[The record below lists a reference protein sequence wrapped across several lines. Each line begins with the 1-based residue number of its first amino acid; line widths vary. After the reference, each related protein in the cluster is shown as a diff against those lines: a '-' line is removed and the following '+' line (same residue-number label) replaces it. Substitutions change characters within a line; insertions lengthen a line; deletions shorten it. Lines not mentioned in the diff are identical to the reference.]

1 MLDQK
6 IIQHFAGFVVRKDLS
21 KIVKGNAIVPSYVL
35 EYLLG
40 QYCSTDDADNIEA
53 GIESVKNILAKHYV
67 HRNEAE
73 LVKSTIREKGRH
85 KVIDKITVELN
96 DKSDVYEA
104 RFSNLG
110 LKSVE
115 TDSNY
120 VKKHPKLLVG
130 GVWCIVDVLYE
141 HSDDSNEE
149 PWVIDKLK
157 PIQVSNFNFEEYCA
171 ARKEF
176 TMDEWIDVLV
186 QSIGFNPEK
195 LNRRQKFLQLAR
207 LIPFCERNYN
217 YIELGPKGTGKSHI
231 FSEFSPHGMIVSG
244 GEISMAKLFV
254 NNATGKP
261 GLVGFWDSVAFDE
274 FAGKDKRVDKNLVDI
289 MKNYMA
295 NKSFSRGVE
304 VIGAEASMSFLGNT
318 SKSVEHMLKHSNFFN
333 DLPDKYIDSAFLD
346 RLHMYSPGWETS
358 IIRSELF
365 TDGFGFIVD
374 YLAEA
379 MKNLRNIDYS
389 QAYTKHFSLSSDIS
403 VRDKDGVHKTFSG
416 LLKVIFPSGECSEQE
431 TKELLEF
438 AMEGRKRVKDHIA
451 RLDETFPAVRFGFAN
466 LASGE
471 ESLVQTAEEIEF
483 GQTSGNESEDVSE
496 KVGQEEDFEESSG
509 QTDNPSATESTNE
522 HEEGQ
527 NIYTNPKS
535 RRETEE
541 DWSEGESGDLEFK
554 STLRLCLHSGK
565 SDERVELSCLK
576 TIAAFLNSSGGTLV
590 VGMNDEGEP
599 IGVDQDNFENEDKMS
614 LHLVSLINAR
624 MGPLAMTNSNIRF
637 ENFKGKRIMVV
648 RCSRG
653 SEPTFYKDK
662 ETGNEL
668 FYIRTGPSTIQLT
681 PSETQGYIRQT
692 WS

>member
-6 IIQHFAGFVVRKDLS
+6 IVQHFTGFVVRKDLS

-40 QYCSTDDADNIEA
+40 QYCSTDDTDNIEA

-104 RFSNLG
+104 KFSNLG

-141 HSDDSNEE
+141 HSDETNDE

-157 PIQVSNFNFEEYCA
+157 PIQVSNFDFEEYCS
-171 ARKEF
+171 ARNEF
-176 TMDEWIDVLV
+176 SLNEWIDVLV
-186 QSIGFNPEK
+186 QSIGFNSK
-195 LNRRQKFLQLAR
+195 MLSRRQKFLQLAR
-207 LIPFCERNYN
+207 LIPFCERNFN

-318 SKSVEHMLKHSNFFN
+318 SKSVEHMLKHSNFFD

-389 QAYTKHFSLSSDIS
+389 QLYTKHFSLSSDIS

-416 LLKVIFPSGECSEQE
+416 LMKILFPNGECEEKHSA
-431 TKELLEF
+431 ELLEF
-438 AMEGRKRVKDHIA
+438 SLEGRKRVKDHIA
-451 RLDETFPAVRFGFAN
+451 RLDETFPAVNFAYTN
-466 LASGE
+466 LKTQE
-471 ESLVQTAEEIEF
+471 ETPVKTAEEVEF
-483 GQTSGNESEDVSE
+483 AELLADTTADPSTDEGAEDSEIPEPSKQNEQADDGNTWA
-496 KVGQEEDFEESSG
+496 KGESS
-509 QTDNPSATESTNE
+509 EV
-522 HEEGQ
+522 
-527 NIYTNPKS
+527 
-535 RRETEE
+535 
-541 DWSEGESGDLEFK
+541 EFK
-554 STLRLCLHSGK
+554 STLRVSLHSGK
-565 SDERVELSCLK
+565 PDDRVELACLK
-576 TIAAFLNSSGGTLV
+576 TIAAFLNTHGGCLV
-590 VGMNDEGEP
+590 VGLDDEAKPVGLEH
-599 IGVDQDNFENEDKMS
+599 DKFDSEDKMS
-614 LHLVSLINAR
+614 LHLVSLVNAR
-624 MGPLAMTNSNIRF
+624 MGPLAMTCTDIRF
-637 ENFKGKRIMVV
+637 EDCEDKRIMVV
-648 RCSRG
+648 KCRKASKPIFYKEKG
-653 SEPTFYKDK
+653 SETEAFYV
-662 ETGNEL
+662 
-668 FYIRTGPSTIQLT
+668 RTGPSTTQL
-681 PSETQGYIRQT
+681 SASQTQDYITQA
-692 WS
+692 WG

>member
-6 IIQHFAGFVVRKDLS
+6 IIQHFTGFVVRKDLS

-53 GIESVKNILAKHYV
+53 GIESVKNILTKHYV

-96 DKSDVYEA
+96 DKLDVYEA

-110 LKSVE
+110 LKCVE
-115 TDSNY
+115 TDSDY
-120 VKKHPKLLVG
+120 VKQHPKLLVG

-141 HSDDSNEE
+141 HSDESNEE

-157 PIQVSNFNFEEYCA
+157 PIQVSNFNFEEYCT
-171 ARKEF
+171 ARNEF
-176 TMDEWIDVLV
+176 SLNEWIDVLV
-186 QSIGFNPEK
+186 QSIGFNPK
-195 LNRRQKFLQLAR
+195 MLSRRQKFLQLAR
-207 LIPFCERNYN
+207 LVPFCERNYN

-318 SKSVEHMLKHSNFFN
+318 SKSDEHMLKHSNFFD

-374 YLAEA
+374 YLSEA
-379 MKNLRNIDYS
+379 LKNLRNIDYS
-389 QAYTKHFSLSSDIS
+389 QVYTKHFSLSSDIS

-416 LLKVIFPSGECSEQE
+416 FMKILFPHGECTEKE
-431 TKELLEF
+431 VAELLEF
-438 AMEGRKRVKDHIA
+438 SLEGRKRVKDHIT
-451 RLDETFPAVRFGFAN
+451 RLDETFPAVNFAYTN
-466 LASGE
+466 LKTQE
-471 ESLVQTAEEIEF
+471 ETPVKTAEEVEF
-483 GQTSGNESEDVSE
+483 AEILEEASVDTSDGVETEDVE
-496 KVGQEEDFEESSG
+496 IPNANTQNEQAVDVNAWAKGESS
-509 QTDNPSATESTNE
+509 EV
-522 HEEGQ
+522 
-527 NIYTNPKS
+527 
-535 RRETEE
+535 
-541 DWSEGESGDLEFK
+541 EFK
-554 STLRLCLHSGK
+554 STLRVSLHSGNP
-565 SDERVELSCLK
+565 DDRVELACLK
-576 TIAAFLNSSGGTLV
+576 TIAAFLNTHGGSLV
-590 VGMNDEGEP
+590 VGLDDEGQP
-599 IGVDQDNFENEDKMS
+599 VGLDHDNFDNEDKMS
-614 LHLVSLINAR
+614 LHLVNLVNNR
-624 MGPLAMTNSNIRF
+624 MGPLAMTCTDIRF
-637 ENFKGKRIMVV
+637 EDCGGKRIMVV
-648 RCSRG
+648 KCLKASKPIFYKEKG
-653 SEPTFYKDK
+653 SETEAFYV
-662 ETGNEL
+662 
-668 FYIRTGPSTIQLT
+668 RTGPSTTQL
-681 PSETQGYIRQT
+681 SASQTQDYITQA

>member
-6 IIQHFAGFVVRKDLS
+6 IIQHFTGFVVRKDLS
-21 KIVKGNAIVPSYVL
+21 KVVKGNAIVPSYVL

-40 QYCSTDDADNIEA
+40 QYCSTDDVDNIEA

-73 LVKSTIREKGRH
+73 LVKSIVREKGRH

-104 RFSNLG
+104 KFSNLG

-141 HSDDSNEE
+141 HSEDSKEE

-171 ARKEF
+171 ARNEF
-176 TMDEWIDVLV
+176 SMDEWIDVLV
-186 QSIGFNPEK
+186 QTIGFNPEK
-195 LNRRQKFLQLAR
+195 LNRRQKFLQLCR

-244 GEISMAKLFV
+244 GEISVAKLFV

-261 GLVGFWDSVAFDE
+261 GLVGYWDSVAFDE

-295 NKSFSRGVE
+295 QKTFSRGVE

-318 SKSVEHMLKHSNFFN
+318 SKSVEHMLKHSNFFD

-389 QAYTKHFSLSSDIS
+389 QTYAKYFTLSSDIS
-403 VRDKDGVHKTFSG
+403 TRDNDGVHKTFSG
-416 LLKVIFPSGECSEQE
+416 LIKVIFPNGECTEQE
-431 TKELLEF
+431 AKELLEF

-451 RLDETFPAVRFGFAN
+451 RLDETFPAVRFSFSS

-471 ESLVQTAEEIEF
+471 EHVIQTAEEIEF
-483 GQTSGNESEDVSE
+483 GDISDAEGIDILQDNDEEEDLETSSDVSAAPE
-496 KVGQEEDFEESSG
+496 ILETMENPWKDGESS
-509 QTDNPSATESTNE
+509 EV
-522 HEEGQ
+522 
-527 NIYTNPKS
+527 
-535 RRETEE
+535 
-541 DWSEGESGDLEFK
+541 EFK
-554 STLRLCLHSGK
+554 STLRVSLHSGK
-565 SDERVELSCLK
+565 TDDRVELACLK
-576 TIAAFLNSSGGTLV
+576 TVAAFLNTHGGSLV
-590 VGMNDEGEP
+590 IGMDDMGTP
-599 IGVDQDNFENEDKMS
+599 LGLDSDNFENEDKMS
-614 LHLVSLINAR
+614 LHLVSLVNAR
-624 MGPLAMTNSNIRF
+624 MGPLAMTRTDIRF
-637 ENFKGKRIMVV
+637 EDCEDKRIMVV
-648 RCSRG
+648 KCRKASK
-653 SEPTFYKDK
+653 PIFYKEKDSDR
-662 ETGNEL
+662 ES
-668 FYIRTGPSTIQLT
+668 FFVRTGPSTTRLSASQ
-681 PSETQGYIRQT
+681 TQDYIRQA
-692 WS
+692 WG

>member
-6 IIQHFAGFVVRKDLS
+6 IVQHFTGFVVRKDLS

-40 QYCSTDDADNIEA
+40 QYCSTDDTENIEA

-104 RFSNLG
+104 KFSNLG

-141 HSDDSNEE
+141 HSDETNDE

-157 PIQVSNFNFEEYCA
+157 PIQVSNFDFEEYCS
-171 ARKEF
+171 ARNEF
-176 TMDEWIDVLV
+176 SLNEWIDVLV
-186 QSIGFNPEK
+186 QSIGFNSK
-195 LNRRQKFLQLAR
+195 MLSRRQKFLQLAR
-207 LIPFCERNYN
+207 LIPFCERNFN

-318 SKSVEHMLKHSNFFN
+318 SKSVEHMLKHSNFFD

-389 QAYTKHFSLSSDIS
+389 QLYTKHFSLSSDIS

-416 LLKVIFPSGECSEQE
+416 LMKILFPNGECEE
-431 TKELLEF
+431 KHVAELLEF
-438 AMEGRKRVKDHIA
+438 SLEGRKRVKDHIA
-451 RLDETFPAVRFGFAN
+451 RLDETFPAVNFAYTN
-466 LASGE
+466 LKTQE
-471 ESLVQTAEEIEF
+471 ETPVKTAEEVEF
-483 GQTSGNESEDVSE
+483 AELLADTTADPSTDEGAEDSEIPEPSKQNEQADDGNTWA
-496 KVGQEEDFEESSG
+496 KGESS
-509 QTDNPSATESTNE
+509 EV
-522 HEEGQ
+522 
-527 NIYTNPKS
+527 
-535 RRETEE
+535 
-541 DWSEGESGDLEFK
+541 EFK
-554 STLRLCLHSGK
+554 STLRVSLHSGK
-565 SDERVELSCLK
+565 PDDRVELACLK
-576 TIAAFLNSSGGTLV
+576 TIAAFLNTHGGSLV
-590 VGMNDEGEP
+590 VGLDDEAKPVGLEH
-599 IGVDQDNFENEDKMS
+599 DKFDSEDKMS
-614 LHLVSLINAR
+614 LHLVSLVNAR
-624 MGPLAMTNSNIRF
+624 MGPLAMTCTDIRF
-637 ENFKGKRIMVV
+637 EDCEGKRIMVV
-648 RCSRG
+648 KCRKASKPIFYKEKG
-653 SEPTFYKDK
+653 SETEAFYV
-662 ETGNEL
+662 
-668 FYIRTGPSTIQLT
+668 RTGPSTTQL
-681 PSETQGYIRQT
+681 SASQTQDYITQA

>member
-6 IIQHFAGFVVRKDLS
+6 IIQHFTGFVVRKDLS

-53 GIESVKNILAKHYV
+53 GIESVKNILTKHYV

-85 KVIDKITVELN
+85 NVIDKITVEQN
-96 DKSDVYEA
+96 DKLDVYEA

-110 LKSVE
+110 LKCVE
-115 TDSNY
+115 TDSDY
-120 VKKHPKLLVG
+120 VKQHPKLLVG

-141 HSDDSNEE
+141 HSDESNEE

-157 PIQVSNFNFEEYCA
+157 PIQVSNFNFEEYCT
-171 ARKEF
+171 ARNEF
-176 TMDEWIDVLV
+176 SLNEWIDVLV
-186 QSIGFNPEK
+186 QSIGFNPK
-195 LNRRQKFLQLAR
+195 MLSRRQKFLQLAR
-207 LIPFCERNYN
+207 LVPFCERNYN

-318 SKSVEHMLKHSNFFN
+318 SKSVEHMLKHSNFFD

-374 YLAEA
+374 YLSEA
-379 MKNLRNIDYS
+379 LKNLRNIDYS
-389 QAYTKHFSLSSDIS
+389 QVYTKHFSLSSDIS

-416 LLKVIFPSGECSEQE
+416 FMKILFPHGECTEKE
-431 TKELLEF
+431 VAELLEF
-438 AMEGRKRVKDHIA
+438 SLEGRKRVKDHIT
-451 RLDETFPAVRFGFAN
+451 RLDETFPAVNFAYTN
-466 LASGE
+466 LKTQE
-471 ESLVQTAEEIEF
+471 ETPVKTAEEVEF
-483 GQTSGNESEDVSE
+483 AEILEEASVDTSDGVETEDVE
-496 KVGQEEDFEESSG
+496 IPNANTQNEQAVDVNAWAKGESS
-509 QTDNPSATESTNE
+509 EV
-522 HEEGQ
+522 
-527 NIYTNPKS
+527 
-535 RRETEE
+535 
-541 DWSEGESGDLEFK
+541 EFK
-554 STLRLCLHSGK
+554 STLRVSLHSGNP
-565 SDERVELSCLK
+565 DDRVELACLK
-576 TIAAFLNSSGGTLV
+576 TIAAFLNTHGGSLV
-590 VGMNDEGEP
+590 VGLDDEGQP
-599 IGVDQDNFENEDKMS
+599 VGLDHDNFDNEDKMS
-614 LHLVSLINAR
+614 LHLVNLVNNR
-624 MGPLAMTNSNIRF
+624 MGPLAMTCTDIRF
-637 ENFKGKRIMVV
+637 EDCGGKRIMVV
-648 RCSRG
+648 KCLKASKPIFYKEKG
-653 SEPTFYKDK
+653 SETEAFYV
-662 ETGNEL
+662 
-668 FYIRTGPSTIQLT
+668 RTGPSTTQL
-681 PSETQGYIRQT
+681 SASQTQDYISQA

>member
-6 IIQHFAGFVVRKDLS
+6 IVQHFTGFVVRKDLS

-40 QYCSTDDADNIEA
+40 QYCSTDDTDNIEA

-73 LVKSTIREKGRH
+73 LVKSTIRERGRH

-104 RFSNLG
+104 KFSNLG

-141 HSDDSNEE
+141 HSDETNDE

-157 PIQVSNFNFEEYCA
+157 PIQVSNFDFEEYCS
-171 ARKEF
+171 ARNEF
-176 TMDEWIDVLV
+176 SLNEWIDVLV
-186 QSIGFNPEK
+186 QSIGFNSK
-195 LNRRQKFLQLAR
+195 MLSRRQKFLQLAR
-207 LIPFCERNYN
+207 LIPFCERNFN

-318 SKSVEHMLKHSNFFN
+318 SKSVEHMLKHSNFFD

-389 QAYTKHFSLSSDIS
+389 QEYTKHFSLSSDIS

-416 LLKVIFPSGECSEQE
+416 MMKILFPNGECEE
-431 TKELLEF
+431 KHVAELLEF
-438 AMEGRKRVKDHIA
+438 SLEGRKRVKDHIA
-451 RLDETFPAVRFGFAN
+451 RLDETFPAVNFAYTN
-466 LASGE
+466 LKTQE
-471 ESLVQTAEEIEF
+471 ETPVKTAEEVEF
-483 GQTSGNESEDVSE
+483 AELLADTTADQSTDEGAEDSEIPEPSKQNEQADDGNTWA
-496 KVGQEEDFEESSG
+496 KGESS
-509 QTDNPSATESTNE
+509 EV
-522 HEEGQ
+522 
-527 NIYTNPKS
+527 
-535 RRETEE
+535 
-541 DWSEGESGDLEFK
+541 EFK
-554 STLRLCLHSGK
+554 STLRVSLHSGK
-565 SDERVELSCLK
+565 PDDRVELACLK
-576 TIAAFLNSSGGTLV
+576 TIAAFLNTHGGSLV
-590 VGMNDEGEP
+590 VGLDDEAQPVGLENDKF
-599 IGVDQDNFENEDKMS
+599 DSEDKMS
-614 LHLVSLINAR
+614 LHLVSLVNAR
-624 MGPLAMTNSNIRF
+624 MGPLAMTCTDIRF
-637 ENFKGKRIMVV
+637 EDCEGKRIMVV
-648 RCSRG
+648 KCRKASKPIFYKEKG
-653 SEPTFYKDK
+653 SETEAFYV
-662 ETGNEL
+662 
-668 FYIRTGPSTIQLT
+668 RTGPSTTQL
-681 PSETQGYIRQT
+681 SASQTQEYITQA

>member
-6 IIQHFAGFVVRKDLS
+6 IVQHFTGFVVRKDLS

-40 QYCSTDDADNIEA
+40 QYCSTDDTDNIEA

-104 RFSNLG
+104 KFSNLG

-141 HSDDSNEE
+141 HSDETNDE

-157 PIQVSNFNFEEYCA
+157 PIQVSNFDFEEYCS
-171 ARKEF
+171 ARNEF
-176 TMDEWIDVLV
+176 SLNEWIDVLV
-186 QSIGFNPEK
+186 QSIGFNSK
-195 LNRRQKFLQLAR
+195 MLSRRQKFLQLAR
-207 LIPFCERNYN
+207 LIPFCERNFN

-318 SKSVEHMLKHSNFFN
+318 SKSVEHMLKHSNFFD

-346 RLHMYSPGWETS
+346 RLHMYSPGWEKS

-389 QAYTKHFSLSSDIS
+389 QLYTKHFSLSSDIS

-416 LLKVIFPSGECSEQE
+416 LMKILFPNGECEEKHSA
-431 TKELLEF
+431 ELLEF
-438 AMEGRKRVKDHIA
+438 SLEGRKRVKDHIA
-451 RLDETFPAVRFGFAN
+451 RLDETFPAVNFAYTN
-466 LASGE
+466 LKTQE
-471 ESLVQTAEEIEF
+471 ETPVKTAEEVEF
-483 GQTSGNESEDVSE
+483 AELLADTTADPSTDEGAEDSEIPEPSKQNEQADDGNTWA
-496 KVGQEEDFEESSG
+496 KGESS
-509 QTDNPSATESTNE
+509 EV
-522 HEEGQ
+522 
-527 NIYTNPKS
+527 
-535 RRETEE
+535 
-541 DWSEGESGDLEFK
+541 EFK
-554 STLRLCLHSGK
+554 STLRVSLHSGK
-565 SDERVELSCLK
+565 PDDRVELACLK
-576 TIAAFLNSSGGTLV
+576 TIAAFLNTHGGSLV
-590 VGMNDEGEP
+590 VGLDDEAKPVGLEH
-599 IGVDQDNFENEDKMS
+599 DKFDSEDKMS
-614 LHLVSLINAR
+614 LHLVSLVNAR
-624 MGPLAMTNSNIRF
+624 MGPLAMTCTDIRF
-637 ENFKGKRIMVV
+637 EDCEGKRIMVV
-648 RCSRG
+648 KCRKASKPIFYKEKG
-653 SEPTFYKDK
+653 SETEAFYV
-662 ETGNEL
+662 
-668 FYIRTGPSTIQLT
+668 RTGPSTTQL
-681 PSETQGYIRQT
+681 SASQTQDYITQA

>member
-6 IIQHFAGFVVRKDLS
+6 IVQHFTGFVVRKDLS

-40 QYCSTDDADNIEA
+40 QYCSTDDTENIEA

-104 RFSNLG
+104 KFSNLG

-141 HSDDSNEE
+141 HSDETNDE

-157 PIQVSNFNFEEYCA
+157 PIQVSNFDFEEYCS
-171 ARKEF
+171 ARNEF
-176 TMDEWIDVLV
+176 SLNEWIDVLV
-186 QSIGFNPEK
+186 QSIGFNSK
-195 LNRRQKFLQLAR
+195 MLSRRQKFLQLAR
-207 LIPFCERNYN
+207 LIPFCERNFN

-318 SKSVEHMLKHSNFFN
+318 SKSVEHMLKHSNFFD

-389 QAYTKHFSLSSDIS
+389 QLYTKHFSLSSDIS

-416 LLKVIFPSGECSEQE
+416 LMKILFPNGECEEKHSA
-431 TKELLEF
+431 ELLEF
-438 AMEGRKRVKDHIA
+438 SLEGRKRVKDHIA
-451 RLDETFPAVRFGFAN
+451 RLDETFPAVNFAYTN
-466 LASGE
+466 LKTQE
-471 ESLVQTAEEIEF
+471 ETPVKTAEEVEF
-483 GQTSGNESEDVSE
+483 AELLADTTADPSTDEGAEDSEIPEPSKQNEQADDGNTWA
-496 KVGQEEDFEESSG
+496 KGESS
-509 QTDNPSATESTNE
+509 EV
-522 HEEGQ
+522 
-527 NIYTNPKS
+527 
-535 RRETEE
+535 
-541 DWSEGESGDLEFK
+541 EFK
-554 STLRLCLHSGK
+554 STLRVSLHSGK
-565 SDERVELSCLK
+565 PDDRVELACLK
-576 TIAAFLNSSGGTLV
+576 TIAAFLNTHGGSLV
-590 VGMNDEGEP
+590 VGLDDEAKPVGLEH
-599 IGVDQDNFENEDKMS
+599 DKFDSEDKMS
-614 LHLVSLINAR
+614 LHLVSLVNAR
-624 MGPLAMTNSNIRF
+624 MGPLAMTCTDIRF
-637 ENFKGKRIMVV
+637 EDCEGKRIMVV
-648 RCSRG
+648 KCRKASKPIFYKEKG
-653 SEPTFYKDK
+653 SETEAFYV
-662 ETGNEL
+662 
-668 FYIRTGPSTIQLT
+668 RTGPSTTQL
-681 PSETQGYIRQT
+681 SASQTQDYITQA

>member
-6 IIQHFAGFVVRKDLS
+6 IVQHFTGFVVRKDLS

-104 RFSNLG
+104 KFSNLG

-141 HSDDSNEE
+141 HSDETNDE

-157 PIQVSNFNFEEYCA
+157 PIQVSNFDFEEYCS
-171 ARKEF
+171 ARNEF
-176 TMDEWIDVLV
+176 SLNEWIDVLV
-186 QSIGFNPEK
+186 QSIGFNSK
-195 LNRRQKFLQLAR
+195 MLSRRQKFLQLAR
-207 LIPFCERNYN
+207 LIPFCERNFN

-254 NNATGKP
+254 NNATSKP

-318 SKSVEHMLKHSNFFN
+318 SKSVEHMLKHSNFFD

-389 QAYTKHFSLSSDIS
+389 QLYTKHFSLSSDIS

-416 LLKVIFPSGECSEQE
+416 LMKILFPNGECEE
-431 TKELLEF
+431 KHAAELLEF
-438 AMEGRKRVKDHIA
+438 SLEGRKRVKDHIA
-451 RLDETFPAVRFGFAN
+451 RLDETFPAVNFAYTN
-466 LASGE
+466 LKTQE
-471 ESLVQTAEEIEF
+471 ETPVKTAEEVEF
-483 GQTSGNESEDVSE
+483 AELLADTTADPSTDEGAEDSEIPEPSKQNEQADDGNTWV
-496 KVGQEEDFEESSG
+496 KGESS
-509 QTDNPSATESTNE
+509 EV
-522 HEEGQ
+522 
-527 NIYTNPKS
+527 
-535 RRETEE
+535 
-541 DWSEGESGDLEFK
+541 EFK
-554 STLRLCLHSGK
+554 STLRVSLHSGK
-565 SDERVELSCLK
+565 PDDRVELACLK
-576 TIAAFLNSSGGTLV
+576 TIAAFLNTHGGSLV
-590 VGMNDEGEP
+590 VGLDDEAKPVGLEH
-599 IGVDQDNFENEDKMS
+599 DKFDSEDKMS
-614 LHLVSLINAR
+614 LHLVSLVNAR
-624 MGPLAMTNSNIRF
+624 MGPLAMTCTDIRF
-637 ENFKGKRIMVV
+637 EDCEGKRIMVV
-648 RCSRG
+648 KCRKASKPIFYKEKG
-653 SEPTFYKDK
+653 SETEAFYV
-662 ETGNEL
+662 
-668 FYIRTGPSTIQLT
+668 RTGPSTTQL
-681 PSETQGYIRQT
+681 SASQTQDYITQA